1 LHASKRIL
9 AIRITISSL
18 FNDYHA
24 PGQITLFD
32 LTIYPLYLNAGREQH
47 DLPGLLVM
55 AAPRKTARMRAQD
68 HLLLSMRLLPISGSG
83 GVNFSP
89 SQHQEM
95 LHRLADTYFTTA
107 GSVTA
112 GLRAVAVRLN
122 DFLLN
127 RNLKAGQTGQT
138 LGILNLAAVHGG
150 SVIVAHAGTT
160 HTFILSKTQV
170 EHYDD
175 SGAARVASARG
186 LGLAKQ
192 PMLRFYQSTLESGD
206 LLVACAEPPSSW
218 NARSLA
224 NSPQL
229 SLETLRR
236 RLLSDSS
243 GDLQAAVV
251 RFQAGKGL
259 IQYWHPAESVAQR
272 PGRPGA
278 RPTAQAPAAQP
289 APDVAAPAT
298 PAQAVEVPQPV
309 EAPISPVQ
317 EAPVA
322 AVSNLPA
329 DLAVEAPAP
338 EPPGV
343 FLGNVAPA
351 DEAHRQ
357 ATVPPTPRP
366 PLGQE
371 GAARETTAAQPS
383 TTGAA
388 RPAAGEARPAARSP
402 RRAAVAERARPE
414 KSASP
419 PVSEEIRRNLAAVW
433 QKGSAARAK
442 AGTMLGKAA
451 GMLPK
456 RRDAAGN
463 EQPFFNISPSV
474 MLAVAI
480 IVPILV
486 ATVALVVFDR
496 IGRADRFETLLA
508 QAREYAAQ
516 AAQQTDPVLK
526 RDSWARVYEHVTA
539 LEHSYG
545 KNDESAALRNQAQGV
560 LDELEGY
567 VRLHY
572 QPAFKNGLPQGTK
585 ITRMVATFSD
595 VYLLDSG
602 MNRVLRLYRTG
613 SGYELDASFSCGD
626 AQSVG
631 AASLGQIIDI
641 APLPPNNERRAT
653 VLAIDAGGNL
663 IYCMPNSTGFESQP
677 LALPDNGWAQ
687 ISGIY
692 YYNNT
697 LFVLDPKANAVQYYD
712 GREGGFPDPPHFY
725 FGPDIPQM
733 GDVIDVAVDQE
744 FLYLLHGDGRMTL
757 CESAG
762 YAYATAECTDPVN
775 YGDSRPGYDSAP
787 LTFLGSHFTQIIT
800 TQPPD
805 PSLYA
810 LDVANKSIY
819 HLSLRRL
826 NLQRQYRP
834 MLDTDFPLPRSEP
847 TAFTV
852 APNRWVLMAFD
863 NQVYFAP
870 IP

>member
-1 LHASKRIL
+1 M
-9 AIRITISSL
+9 
-18 FNDYHA
+18 
-24 PGQITLFD
+24 FD

-55 AAPRKTARMRAQD
+55 AAPRKAARMRAQD

-150 SVIVAHAGTT
+150 SVIVAHAGAT

-186 LGLAKQ
+186 LGLGKQ
-192 PMLRFYQSTLESGD
+192 PTLRFYQSTLESGD
-206 LLVACAEPPSSW
+206 LLVACVEPPSSW

-243 GDLQAAVV
+243 GELQAAVV

-259 IQYWHPAESVAQR
+259 IQYWHPAESGPQR

-278 RPTAQAPAAQP
+278 RPATPASAAQP
-289 APDVAAPAT
+289 APAIA
-298 PAQAVEVPQPV
+298 AQAVEAPQPV
-309 EAPISPVQ
+309 EP
-317 EAPVA
+317 
-322 AVSNLPA
+322 
-329 DLAVEAPAP
+329 PAP
-338 EPPGV
+338 PAQETPAAAESEPPASTPAETAPHELPGV
-343 FLGNVAPA
+343 FLGSAAPA

-357 ATVPPTPRP
+357 APAPTPRP

-371 GAARETTAAQPS
+371 GAGREEAAAQPVPPVRPS
-383 TTGAA
+383 TTSTTHGAA
-388 RPAAGEARPAARSP
+388 QPTGRTP
-402 RRAAVAERARPE
+402 RRAASADRVRPE
-414 KSASP
+414 TPASP
-419 PVSEEIRRNLAAVW
+419 PVSEEIRRSLSAAW
-433 QKGSAARAK
+433 HKGSAARAK
-442 AGTMLGKAA
+442 TSALFGKAA
-451 GMLPK
+451 AVLPK
-456 RRDAAGN
+456 RRDAEGN

-508 QAREYAAQ
+508 QAQEYAAQ
-516 AAQQTDPVLK
+516 AAQQTDPALK
-526 RDSWARVYEHVTA
+526 RDSWARVYEHVMA

-545 KNDESAALRNQAQGV
+545 KNDESAALRNQAIGV

-572 QPAFKNGLPQGTK
+572 QPAFSSGLPQGTR

-602 MNRVLRLYRTG
+602 MNRVLRLFRTG

-626 AQSVG
+626 TQSVG

-663 IYCMPNSTGFESQP
+663 IYCMPNSTSFESQP

-687 ISGIY
+687 ISGMY

-697 LFVLDPKANAVQYYD
+697 LFVLDPKANAIHYYD

-733 GDVIDVAVDQE
+733 DDVVDVAVDQE

-762 YAYATAECTDPVN
+762 YAYATDECTDPVN
-775 YGDSRPGYDSAP
+775 YGDSRPGYDATP
-787 LTFLGSHFTQIIT
+787 LTFLGSRFMQIIT

-863 NQVYFAP
+863 NQVFFAP